1 MFKVG
6 QQGFRLEL
14 GAQKSNLICFD
25 RKKFIFKN
33 M

>member
-6 QQGFRLEL
+6 QQGFCLEL
-14 GAQKSNLICFD
+14 STQKSNLICFD

-33 M
+33 K